1 MPTRGLNARA
11 RRALTPDVGFVE
23 HSHSAASATSDVGY
37 MVQRDPPGWM
47 LLLAA
52 LAGVLAGLAKQA
64 VVDDGDV
71 ATQVERRRVA
81 PLLVPERDKPPGDPW
96 V

>member
-1 MPTRGLNARA
+1 
-11 RRALTPDVGFVE
+11 
-23 HSHSAASATSDVGY
+23 
-37 MVQRDPPGWM
+37 M